1 MDKFNYLDQ
10 NNFTFS
16 LDDFWPVKYYPN
28 GKNNHKHYLSCI
40 MSTKD
45 IKAHEQ
51 RINENYEVEIFSVS
65 PNINGNLDKSDEVI
79 IASIQNIEFLFDIE
93 VMKFK

>member
-28 GKNNHKHYLSCI
+28 GKKNDKDSLSCI

-51 RINENYEVEIFSVS
+51 RINENYDVDLFKVL
-65 PNINGNLDKSDEVI
+65 PNINGTLDKSDEI
-79 IASIQNIEFLFDIE
+79 IVASIQNIEFLFDIE
-93 VMKFK
+93 VVKFK